1 MARVRG
7 AGALEGSGQRQRER
21 RLSFVNELRRR
32 ARHVIFPALGVAAV
46 VYFAW
51 HGVSGDRGLLA
62 LRTLEQEV
70 AVAHADLDRVRDERE
85 QLERRVRLLYPQSLD
100 PDMLDESARRLLNY
114 GLPDEVVILDPPRA
128 RR

>member
-1 MARVRG
+1 M
-7 AGALEGSGQRQRER
+7 
-21 RLSFVNELRRR
+21 SFVNELRRR

-51 HGVSGDRGLLA
+51 HGVSGDRGVLA

-70 AVAHADLDRVRDERE
+70 AVARAELDRVRGERE

-114 GLPDEVVILDPPRA
+114 GLPDEVVILDPPRTK
-128 RR
+128 R